1 MKQTKLSKI
10 LSLLLCFVLVAA
22 IALVSSGCG
31 VKKTSSDP
39 SSESP
44 SSSDSS
50 STGEKVLGQG
60 ETKFTVSITFKDGTE
75 KTYTVNTDKTTVG
88 DALLEVELIAGT
100 VGDYGLMVETV
111 DGETVKY
118 EDDGKYWAFYIDGEY
133 AMTGVD
139 ATEITAGATYSF
151 KVE

>member
-31 VKKTSSDP
+31 VKKTSSAP
-39 SSESP
+39 SA
-44 SSSDSS
+44 
-50 STGEKVLGQG
+50 EK
-60 ETKFTVSITFKDGTE
+60 EFTFTVTHLDGEE
-75 KTYTVNTDKTTVG
+75 KSFTIKSSKNTVG
-88 DALLEVELIAGT
+88 EALSDEKLISGED
-100 VGDYGLMVETV
+100 GMVFTV

-118 EDDGKYWAFYIDGEY
+118 EDDGKYWAFYINGEY

-139 ATEITAGATYSF
+139 DTEITAGATYSF